1 MQLRSGEFRVDVA
14 FSLADAVTA
23 LLAHGGLTLTSSAT

>member
-1 MQLRSGEFRVDVA
+1 VDVA
-14 FSLADAVTA
+14 FSLADAVTL